1 MLDEL
6 AKRHSV
12 DDWAEAA
19 KLFRKSGGLVSR
31 ACEAAMNGQT
41 KAISE
46 LMSEVADVEES
57 AYEILGRGPLFGNG
71 RA

>member
-1 MLDEL
+1 MRFWQADVLDEL

-41 KAISE
+41 TAISE
-46 LMSEVADVEES
+46 LMS
-57 AYEILGRGPLFGNG
+57 
-71 RA
+71 